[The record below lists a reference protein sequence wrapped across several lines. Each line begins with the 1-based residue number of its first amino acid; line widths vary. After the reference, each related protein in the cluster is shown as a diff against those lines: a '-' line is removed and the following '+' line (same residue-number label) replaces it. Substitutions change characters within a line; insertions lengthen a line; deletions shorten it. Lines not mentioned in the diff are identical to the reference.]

1 MQMYNETRRKT
12 SSVRLFLQRKRLMR
26 MDFGKECIIKKKGIY
41 PRHPIFINLKSNTMK
56 TQCKYTR
63 FMLYNML
70 FWRISAFY

>member
-26 MDFGKECIIKKKGIY
+26 DGFWEGMY
-41 PRHPIFINLKSNTMK
+41 YK